1 MIKAV
6 IFDFDGTISN
16 RQKNAYSVFDGYLR
30 QYFSDL
36 NDLEFEA
43 VLQDMMLYDCNGSI
57 KVGLRL
63 VPFIRKYGDALPEDF
78 ADVFV
83 PFYFETMYKTTSL
96 KPETREVLE
105 TLKQKGYKLAILSN
119 GDSFSQHNKINQV
132 QIEEL
137 FDEVIVSGDIGI
149 DKPDRRIFDI
159 LTDRL
164 GVKNE
169 ECMMIGDVFSSDI
182 LGAYNAGILPVWIVT
197 DPEKPAKHYT
207 GYRISNLKEIYAIL
221 ENENNGI

>member
-6 IFDFDGTISN
+6 IFDFDGTVSN
-16 RQKNAYSVFDGYLR
+16 RQKNAYTVFEGYLR

-36 NDLEFEA
+36 SDFEYEA

-57 KVGLRL
+57 NVGLRL
-63 VPFIRKYGDALPEDF
+63 VPFIRKYGDRLPEDF
-78 ADVFV
+78 SEVFV
-83 PFYFETMYKTTSL
+83 PFYFNTMYQSTTL
-96 KPETREVLE
+96 KPETLEVLE
-105 TLKQKGYKLAILSN
+105 TLKRQGYKLGLLSN
-119 GDSFSQHNKINQV
+119 GDSFSQHNKIKKV
-132 QIEEL
+132 KIEDL

-159 LTDRL
+159 MVERL

-169 ECMMIGDVFSSDI
+169 ECMMVGDVFSSDI

-207 GYRISNLKEIYAIL
+207 GYRIGDLRELYAIL
-221 ENENNGI
+221 EKENNGI

>member
-6 IFDFDGTISN
+6 IFDFDGTVSN
-16 RQKNAYSVFDGYLR
+16 RQNNAYSVFDGYFR

-36 NDLEFEA
+36 SEFEYEA

-57 KVGLRL
+57 SVGLRL
-63 VPFIRKYGDALPEDF
+63 IPFMRKYGDHLPEDF

-83 PFYFETMYKTTSL
+83 PFYFNSMFLTTTL

-105 TLKQKGYKLAILSN
+105 TLKKEGYKLGLLSN
-119 GDSFSQHNKINQV
+119 GDRFSQHNKVIQV
-132 QIEEL
+132 GVEEL
-137 FDEVIVSGDIGI
+137 FDEVIISGDYGI

-159 LTDRL
+159 MTEKL

-169 ECMMIGDVFSSDI
+169 ECMMVGDVFSTDI
-182 LGAYNAGILPVWIVT
+182 LGAHNAGILPVWIVT

-207 GYRISNLKEIYAIL
+207 GYRIGDLRELYAIL
-221 ENENNGI
+221 EKENNGR